1 MFGDQSK
8 VIYTFFPLV
17 SWWNRF
23 SRSVERGR
31 PERRDI
37 INRGRKRGAFL
48 SISYITVYTDGEE
61 KEEVEEE
68 EWQQFVGSVR
78 QFHQVLHSN
87 CLWLT
92 EKNQSAVEVYEKKN
106 KRRTIACNDVTA
118 HRKRLVYIEMEKLS
132 YIRVLFL
139 CTFSTLV
146 LNDYI

>member
-87 CLWLT
+87 CL
-92 EKNQSAVEVYEKKN
+92 
-106 KRRTIACNDVTA
+106 
-118 HRKRLVYIEMEKLS
+118 
-132 YIRVLFL
+132 
-139 CTFSTLV
+139 
-146 LNDYI
+146 